1 MSHTLINPSDSL
13 ARQNQKLLK
22 IAETLMRRVE
32 QSPSETGL
40 AYAQFERAALLEEEV
55 RNRTL
60 DLEQALDQLNLTH
73 TQLSLANAATESARA
88 DLSNAIEAVRDGFAL
103 FNAHDELVMCNSRF
117 GKWMRDVHPQ
127 LLPGLSFK
135 TYVKLVSRSS
145 FLALPKGVSPTQWA
159 KRRMLHHRDKH
170 AVFNTRIS
178 GQRWL
183 QVSEQRTTDG
193 GTVILQTDVTD
204 MMRLERRE
212 RDRLLD
218 DQARLIRATL
228 DHLDQ
233 GVCIFDNRNLLA
245 GSNQRLGEL
254 LALPMHRLT
263 LGSRAERLYQLL
275 RDHSQFPDPSTA
287 DQLQTWIT
295 NRDSRAPLSFE
306 VLIGSRALT
315 AFAQQMPDGG
325 FVMSFTD
332 VTTERTAAHAL
343 AEANETLERRVAE
356 RTLELEAALEDA
368 ERANASKSRFV
379 AAASH
384 DLLQPLSAAK
394 LYMASLAESI
404 TTPKLLDHLDK
415 ATNALVGVEDI
426 LEALLDISKLDS
438 GRVAVDITD
447 VALGDML
454 SQLGDELAPLAA
466 QKGLDFRIV
475 LPRATVRSDA
485 TFLRRILQNLISNA
499 VRYTSTGKVLVGARR
514 CGNTLR
520 IEVHDTGPG
529 IPLDQ
534 QQRVF
539 DEFHRLSPPSR
550 PTEGVGLGLAIVKRA
565 CELLDHPL
573 QLHSK
578 VGQTVFSI
586 TLPIAAR
593 QAATDPTPAGV
604 LDPTALAPAIV
615 LLLENDAGLR
625 SALTVTLEAW
635 GLDVF
640 ACASESEAMA
650 LLQEVDI
657 APDLVIA
664 DYQLDDGLL
673 GSDAITRLRQRHGPL
688 PACLITANRD
698 PELVALSKDIHA
710 DLLHKPINPAAL
722 RLLLQRH
729 LPATQ
734 A

>member
-1 MSHTLINPSDSL
+1 MSHTLINPADTL
-13 ARQNQKLLK
+13 ERQNQKLLK

-32 QSPSETGL
+32 QSPSDTGM

-55 RNRTL
+55 RSRTL

-73 TQLSLANAATESARA
+73 NELASANAATERARA
-88 DLSNAIEAVRDGFAL
+88 DLSNAIETVREGFAL
-103 FNAHDELVMCNSRF
+103 FNARDELVMCNSRF
-117 GKWMRDVHPQ
+117 GKWMRDVHPK

-145 FLALPKGVSPTQWA
+145 SLALPKGISPVTWA

-170 AVFNTRIS
+170 AVFNTRIA

-218 DQARLIRATL
+218 DQAQLIRATL

-233 GVCIFDNRNLLA
+233 GVCIFDTHNLLA
-245 GSNQRLGEL
+245 GRNQRLGEL
-254 LALPMHRLT
+254 LALPLHHLT
-263 LGSRAERLYQLL
+263 LGSRAGALFQLL
-275 RDHSQFPDPSTA
+275 QDQGQFPDPDAA
-287 DQLQTWIT
+287 DTFHSWIARKE
-295 NRDSRAPLSFE
+295 NRVPLSFD
-306 VLIGSRALT
+306 VLIGSRALS

-325 FVMSFTD
+325 FVISFSD
-332 VTTERTAAHAL
+332 VTIERTAARAL

-356 RTLELEAALEDA
+356 RTLELEAALADA

-394 LYMASLAESI
+394 LYMASLAEGI
-404 TTPKLLDHLDK
+404 TTPELQDRLDK

-438 GRVAVDITD
+438 GRVAVDVTD
-447 VALGDML
+447 VALADIL
-454 SQLGDELAPLAA
+454 AQLGDELAPLAM

-499 VRYTSTGKVLVGARR
+499 VRYTNSGKVLVGARR
-514 CGNTLR
+514 CGDNLR
-520 IEVHDTGPG
+520 IEVHDTGSG

-534 QQRVF
+534 HQRVF
-539 DEFHRLSPPSR
+539 DEFHRIVTPSH
-550 PTEGVGLGLAIVKRA
+550 PSEGVGLGLAIVKRA
-565 CELLDHPL
+565 CDLLDHPL
-573 QLHSK
+573 QLRSTT
-578 VGQTVFSI
+578 GRTVFSV
-586 TLPIAAR
+586 TLPIVSP
-593 QAATDPTPAGV
+593 QKPDSPLPDQVLGPAIM
-604 LDPTALAPAIV
+604 APAIV
-615 LLLENDAGLR
+615 LLLENDTGLR
-625 SALTVTLEAW
+625 KALTATLEDW
-635 GLDVF
+635 GLEVF
-640 ACASESEAMA
+640 ACSSEANALA
-650 LLQEVDI
+650 LLHEVDI

-664 DYQLDDGLL
+664 DYQLNDGLL
-673 GSDAITRLRQRHGPL
+673 GSDAIIHLRQQYGRL
-688 PACLITANRD
+688 PACLITANRA
-698 PELVALSKDIHA
+698 PEVTVLCSGIDV

-722 RLLLQRH
+722 RIVLQRS
-729 LPATQ
+729 LQSTQ
-734 A
+734 T

>member
-1 MSHTLINPSDSL
+1 MSHTLINTTDSL
-13 ARQNQKLLK
+13 ERQNQKLLK

-55 RNRTL
+55 RNRTF
-60 DLEQALDQLNLTH
+60 DLEQALDQLNLTNSKLA
-73 TQLSLANAATESARA
+73 QANAATESARA
-88 DLSNAIEAVRDGFAL
+88 DLSNAIETIRDGFAL
-103 FNAHDELVMCNSRF
+103 FNAGDELVMCNSRF
-117 GKWMRDVHPQ
+117 GKWMPDVHPQ
-127 LLPGLSFK
+127 LIPGLHFK
-135 TYVKLVSRSS
+135 TYVLLVSRSS
-145 FLALPKGVSPTQWA
+145 SLALPKGISPSHWA

-170 AVFNTRIS
+170 AVFNTRIA
-178 GQRWL
+178 GRRWL
-183 QVSEQRTTDG
+183 QVSEQRTSDG

-233 GVCIFDNRNLLA
+233 GVCIFDNHNLLA

-254 LALPMHRLT
+254 LAMPMHRLT
-263 LGSRAERLYQLL
+263 LGNRAERLYQLM
-275 RDHSQFPDPSTA
+275 RSNGHFPDDASA
-287 DQLQTWIT
+287 DNVQAWMVSK
-295 NRDSRAPLSFE
+295 DARAPLSFE
-306 VLIGSRALT
+306 VSVGSRSLT
-315 AFAQQMPDGG
+315 AFAQQMPGGG
-325 FVMSFTD
+325 FVISFTD
-332 VTTERTAAHAL
+332 VTKERAAAQAL
-343 AEANETLERRVAE
+343 AEANESLERRVTE
-356 RTLELEAALEDA
+356 RTLELEAALADA

-394 LYMASLAESI
+394 LYMASLAEGIS
-404 TTPKLLDHLDK
+404 TPHLLGHLDK
-415 ATNALVGVEDI
+415 ATNALAGVEDI

-447 VALGDML
+447 VALSDML
-454 SQLGDELAPLAA
+454 SQLRDELAPLAA
-466 QKGLDFRIV
+466 KKGLDLRIV

-499 VRYTSTGKVLVGARR
+499 VRYTNSGKVLVGARR
-514 CGNTLR
+514 CGDSLR

-529 IPLDQ
+529 IPEDQ
-534 QQRVF
+534 HQRVF
-539 DEFHRLSPPSR
+539 DEFHRLSTPSR

-573 QLHSK
+573 QLRSEF
-578 VGQTVFSI
+578 GRTMFSI
-586 TLPIAAR
+586 VLPTSNAQQTMDPVPPVAR
-593 QAATDPTPAGV
+593 SQ
-604 LDPTALAPAIV
+604 TALPPAIV
-615 LLLENDAGLR
+615 LLIENDAGLR
-625 SALTVTLEAW
+625 SALTVTLETW

-640 ACASESEAMA
+640 ACATESEAMS

-657 APDLVIA
+657 APDMVIA
-664 DYQLDDGLL
+664 DYQLDDDLL
-673 GSDAITRLRQRHGPL
+673 GSDAITHLRQRHGPL

-698 PELVALSKDIHA
+698 PEVVAQCKDIGA
-710 DLLHKPINPAAL
+710 DLLHKPIDPTDL
-722 RLLLQRH
+722 RIVLLNR
-729 LPATQ
+729 LPVTQ
-734 A
+734 V

>member
-1 MSHTLINPSDSL
+1 MKRTLIIPTDSL
-13 ARQNQKLLK
+13 ERQNRKLLK

-32 QSPSETGL
+32 QSPSESGL

-55 RNRTL
+55 RNRTF

-73 TQLSLANAATESARA
+73 SQLAQANAATETARA
-88 DLSNAIEAVRDGFAL
+88 DLSNAIETIHDGFAL
-103 FNAHDELVMCNSRF
+103 FNASDALVMCNSRF
-117 GKWMRDVHPQ
+117 GKWMRDVHPR

-135 TYVKLVSRSS
+135 NYVQLVSNSS
-145 FLALPKGVSPTQWA
+145 FLVLPKGVPPVQWA
-159 KRRMLHHRDKH
+159 KRRMLHHREKH
-170 AVFNTRIS
+170 AVFNSRIA

-183 QVSEQRTTDG
+183 QISEQRTNDG

-233 GVCIFDNRNLLA
+233 GVCIFDTHNLLA
-245 GSNQRLGEL
+245 GSNQRTSEL
-254 LALPMHRLT
+254 LTLPMHLLT
-263 LGSRAERLYQLL
+263 LGSRAERLYQFL
-275 RDHSQFPDPSTA
+275 RDHGQFTDPNSA
-287 DQLQTWIT
+287 SRLRAWMVSKN
-295 NRDSRAPLSFE
+295 NRTPLSLE
-306 VLIGSRALT
+306 VLIGARALT

-325 FVMSFTD
+325 FVISFTD
-332 VTTERTAAHAL
+332 ITTERTAAQAL
-343 AEANETLERRVAE
+343 AEANESLEHRVVE
-356 RTLELEAALEDA
+356 RTLELEAALGDA
-368 ERANASKSRFV
+368 ERANASKTRFV

-384 DLLQPLSAAK
+384 DLMQPLSAAK
-394 LYMASLAESI
+394 LYMASLAEGVSS
-404 TTPKLLDHLDK
+404 PELLSHLDK
-415 ATNALVGVEDI
+415 ATNALAGVEDI

-438 GRVAVDITD
+438 GQVAVDLTD

-454 SQLGDELAPLAA
+454 GQLSDELAPLAA

-475 LPRATVRSDA
+475 LPCATVRSDA

-499 VRYTSTGKVLVGARR
+499 VRYTTSGKLLVGARR
-514 CGNTLR
+514 CGNALR

-529 IPLDQ
+529 IPQDQ
-534 QQRVF
+534 HQRVF
-539 DEFHRLSPPSR
+539 DEFHRINTPSR
-550 PTEGVGLGLAIVKRA
+550 PTEGVGLGLTIVKRA
-565 CELLDHPL
+565 CELLGHPL
-573 QLHSK
+573 QLRSE
-578 VGQTVFSI
+578 VGRTMFSVV
-586 TLPIAAR
+586 LPLSSPQEPVDASPTEGHG
-593 QAATDPTPAGV
+593 QAALPS
-604 LDPTALAPAIV
+604 AII
-615 LLLENDAGLR
+615 LLIENDTGLR
-625 SALTVTLEAW
+625 SALTVALEAW

-640 ACASESEAMA
+640 ACASEREAMS

-673 GSDAITRLRQRHGPL
+673 GTDAIAHLRQRHGPL

-698 PELVALSKDIHA
+698 PELAVLCKNMQA
-710 DLLHKPINPAAL
+710 DLLHKPINPPDL
-722 RLLLQRH
+722 RLVLLSR
-729 LPATQ
+729 LPTAQ

>member
-1 MSHTLINPSDSL
+1 MSHTLINPADSL
-13 ARQNQKLLK
+13 VRQNEKLLK

-32 QSPSETGL
+32 QIPSETGI
-40 AYAQFERAALLEEEV
+40 AYAQFERAALLEEDV
-55 RNRTL
+55 RNRTF
-60 DLEQALDQLNLTH
+60 DLEHALDQLNATNS
-73 TQLSLANAATESARA
+73 QLALANAATETARA
-88 DLSNAIEAVRDGFAL
+88 DLSNAIETVRDGFAL
-103 FNAHDELVMCNSRF
+103 FNASDELVMCNSRF
-117 GKWMRDVHPQ
+117 GKWMSDVHPQ

-135 TYVKLVSRSS
+135 TYVQLVSRSS
-145 FLALPKGVSPTQWA
+145 SLALPKGISPNQWA
-159 KRRMLHHRDKH
+159 KRRLLHHRDKH
-170 AVFNTRIS
+170 AVFNTRIA

-233 GVCIFDNRNLLA
+233 GVCIFDSRNLLA

-254 LALPMHRLT
+254 LTLPMHHLT
-263 LGSRAERLYQLL
+263 IGSRAERLYQLL
-275 RDHSQFPDPSTA
+275 QNNGQFPGRSSA
-287 DQLQTWIT
+287 AEVQAWMVSKN
-295 NRDSRAPLSFE
+295 NRTPLSFE

-325 FVMSFTD
+325 FVISFTD
-332 VTTERTAAHAL
+332 ITTERTAARAL
-343 AEANETLERRVAE
+343 AEANESLERRVVE
-356 RTLELEAALEDA
+356 RTLELEAALGEA

-384 DLLQPLSAAK
+384 DLMQPLSAAK
-394 LYMASLAESI
+394 LYMASLVEGISS
-404 TTPKLLDHLDK
+404 PELLSHLDK
-415 ATNALVGVEDI
+415 ATNALAGVEDI

-438 GRVAVDITD
+438 GQVAVDLTD

-454 SQLGDELAPLAA
+454 GQLSDELAPLAA

-499 VRYTSTGKVLVGARR
+499 VRYTTSGKLLVGARR
-514 CGNTLR
+514 CGNSLR

-529 IPLDQ
+529 IPADQ
-534 QQRVF
+534 HQRVF
-539 DEFHRLSPPSR
+539 DEFHRLSTPSR
-550 PTEGVGLGLAIVKRA
+550 PTEGVGLGLTIVKRA
-565 CELLDHPL
+565 CDLLDHPL
-573 QLHSK
+573 QLRSE
-578 VGQTVFSI
+578 VGRTMFSVV
-586 TLPIAAR
+586 LPLSSP
-593 QAATDPTPAGV
+593 QGPMDPTPTEGHGQA
-604 LDPTALAPAIV
+604 ALPSAIV
-615 LLLENDAGLR
+615 LLIENDTGLR
-625 SALTVTLEAW
+625 SALTVALEAW

-640 ACASESEAMA
+640 ACASEREAMS
-650 LLQEVDI
+650 LLHEVDI

-664 DYQLDDGLL
+664 DYQLDDRLL
-673 GSDAITRLRQRHGPL
+673 GSDAITHLRQQHGPL

-698 PELVALSKDIHA
+698 PELAVLCKSIDA
-710 DLLHKPINPAAL
+710 DLLHKPINPSDL
-722 RLLLQRH
+722 RRLLLSR
-729 LPATQ
+729 LPAQQT
-734 A
+734 

>member
-13 ARQNQKLLK
+13 LRQNEKLLK

-73 TQLSLANAATESARA
+73 NKLAQANAATESARA
-88 DLSNAIEAVRDGFAL
+88 DLSNAIETVRDGFAL
-103 FNAHDELVMCNSRF
+103 FNSQDELVMCNSRF

-127 LLPGLSFK
+127 LLPGLRFK
-135 TYVKLVSRSS
+135 TYVQLVSRSS
-145 FLALPKGVSPTQWA
+145 SLALSKGITPGQWA

-170 AVFNTRIS
+170 AVFNTRIA

-183 QVSEQRTTDG
+183 QVSEQRTSDG

-254 LALPMHRLT
+254 LALPMHHLT
-263 LGSRAERLYQLL
+263 LGSRAERLSRLL
-275 RDHSQFPDPSTA
+275 QDQGHFPDSA
-287 DQLQTWIT
+287 AANRLQTWIS
-295 NRDSRAPLSFE
+295 NSDSRAPMSFE
-306 VLIGSRALT
+306 VQIASRSLT

-325 FVMSFTD
+325 FVISFTD
-332 VTTERTAAHAL
+332 ITTERTAARAL
-343 AEANETLERRVAE
+343 ADANESLERRVAE
-356 RTLELEAALEDA
+356 RTLELEAALVDA
-368 ERANASKSRFV
+368 ERANTSKTRFV

-394 LYMASLAESI
+394 LYMASLAEGISS
-404 TTPKLLDHLDK
+404 PGLLDHLDK

-454 SQLGDELAPLAA
+454 TQLGDELAPLAA
-466 QKGLDFRIV
+466 QKGLDFRFV
-475 LPRATVRSDA
+475 MPTATVQSDA

-499 VRYTSTGKVLVGARR
+499 VRYTIAGRILIGARR
-514 CGNTLR
+514 CGNRLR
-520 IEVHDTGPG
+520 VEVHDTGPG
-529 IPLDQ
+529 IPQDQ
-534 QQRVF
+534 HQRVF
-539 DEFHRLSPPSR
+539 DEFHRLTSLSR

-573 QLHSK
+573 QLRSESGH
-578 VGQTVFSI
+578 TVFSV
-586 TLPIAAR
+586 TLPCANPQAR
-593 QAATDPTPAGV
+593 LDHVPAGTRGQTT
-604 LDPTALAPAIV
+604 LPSAIV
-615 LLLENDAGLR
+615 MLIENDAGLR

-640 ACASESEAMA
+640 ACASGNEAMA

-673 GSDAITRLRQRHGPL
+673 GSDAITHLRHQHGPL

-698 PELVALSKDIHA
+698 PEVTELSKGLGVA
-710 DLLHKPINPAAL
+710 LLHKPINPDAL
-722 RLLLQRH
+722 RLLLQHH

-734 A
+734 G